1 MPTVTLEQLAERV
14 DNGFKR
20 VNERFDTNDKAHD
33 GIIERQDTTNG
44 NVTDLQLWRAR
55 MEGAVWVVRNEWRV
69 ILAIATIA
77 SGSVGVII
85 KFG

>member
-1 MPTVTLEQLAERV
+1 MPTLKDVIQKLDDFREENKAEH
-14 DNGFKR
+14 DEIKKKQ
-20 VNERFDTNDKAHD
+20 DK
-33 GIIERQDTTNG
+33 TNG

-77 SGSVGVII
+77 SGSVGAII

>member
-1 MPTVTLEQLAERV
+1 MPTVKDVLAELAAFRTE
-14 DNGFKR
+14 NKA
-20 VNERFDTNDKAHD
+20 EHEEIKAKQDK
-33 GIIERQDTTNG
+33 TNG

-55 MEGAVWVVRNEWRV
+55 MEGAAWVVRNEWRV

-77 SGSVGVII
+77 GGSVGVII

>member
-44 NVTDLQLWRAR
+44 NVGELQRWYYRLL
-55 MEGAVWVVRNEWRV
+55 GAGFVLSVLL
-69 ILAIATIA
+69 ILFAAVHDHIQLT
-77 SGSVGVII
+77 
-85 KFG
+85 F

>member
-1 MPTVTLEQLAERV
+1 
-14 DNGFKR
+14 
-20 VNERFDTNDKAHD
+20 
-33 GIIERQDTTNG
+33 
-44 NVTDLQLWRAR
+44 

-77 SGSVGVII
+77 GGSVGVII